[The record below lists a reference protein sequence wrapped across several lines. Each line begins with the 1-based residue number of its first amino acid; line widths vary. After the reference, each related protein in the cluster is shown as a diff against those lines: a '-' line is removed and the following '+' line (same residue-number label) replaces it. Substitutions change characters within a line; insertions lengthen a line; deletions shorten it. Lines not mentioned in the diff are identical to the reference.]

1 MMVKGVGIDIIRISR
16 VEKVYSTH
24 GERFLKRV
32 FSDEEIRYI
41 LRSEAKFLERVAST
55 FSAKEAVF
63 KTIGMKRPIIFREI
77 EIIRK
82 PFPSVR
88 IYGHTKDGALRKG
101 IHQIFVSISHDG
113 DLCITIA
120 IAVG

>member
-1 MMVKGVGIDIIRISR
+1 MIKGVGIDIIRISR
-16 VEKVYSTH
+16 VEKVYSAH

-32 FSDEEIRYI
+32 FSDEEIKYI
-41 LRSEAKFLERVAST
+41 SRSRAKFIERIAST

-63 KTIGMKRPIIFREI
+63 KTIGMRRPIIFKEI
-77 EIIRK
+77 EIIRR
-82 PFPSVR
+82 PFPSVH
-88 IYGHTKDGALRKG
+88 IYGYTKNEALRKG
-101 IHQIFVSISHDG
+101 IQQIFVSISHDG